1 MARSAESSP
10 RRRRR
15 QRVVA
20 PRRAGG
26 LGVDLERKFGHWRIG
41 ALYVVS
47 GLFGA
52 VVSVIFLPNVISV
65 GASASVFGLVGACWA
80 DVLLNQCGRYK
91 WPPKFVSLLSATVI
105 NMAIGLTPWVD
116 NFMHIGGFVAGLL
129 IGMSLFAKR
138 GPGAAG
144 ERKYT
149 HTQRVI
155 VVVSAILLAALIALA
170 VAAGT
175 SPGFKSSLRSCSF
188 CEHINCV
195 EISLFT
201 EQPWWSCCF
210 SHGSGACSLRSLD
223 DGDTIVAMCN
233 MTDGSYERTCDVAH
247 DDGCDYD
254 PTDQGS
260 ITALCTQLCSSC

>member
-1 MARSAESSP
+1 MCDGAPCYDDGTACESNLLIGP
-10 RRRRR
+10 TLAVMYR
-15 QRVVA
+15 
-20 PRRAGG
+20 
-26 LGVDLERKFGHWRIG
+26 LGAKDDHAIFHEGEWWR
-41 ALYVVS
+41 
-47 GLFGA
+47 
-52 VVSVIFLPNVISV
+52 VISCNWLHA
-65 GASASVFGLVGACWA
+65 G
-80 DVLLNQCGRYK
+80 VLHLNQCGRYK
-91 WPPKFVSLLSATVI
+91 WPPNFVSLLAATVI

-138 GPGAAG
+138 GPGTAG

-201 EQPWWSCCF
+201 EQPWWSCCL
-210 SHGSGACSLRSLD
+210 SHGSGACSLRPLD
-223 DGDTIVAMCN
+223 DGVTIAAMCN